1 MEKNKKN
8 NSNEKI
14 KNASFSMS
22 AFKKTKK
29 PKSNNS
35 EKIASEFLIYKNQDE
50 KTLEF
55 EVNISEKV
63 KQKIKESDDVEL
75 KENISKEKERLDLIK
90 SKILNKSENEI
101 KKSNIDYESE
111 GLVKPGSKSKIEKNK
126 DQRGKNDKLDI
137 SKKRKMLFEAFNVED
152 TLELEGMY
160 DPSEDLERLKNGGHL
175 KEESN
180 LDKEEVVEHE
190 EAKELNNEEATLET
204 QSEAIDNSIDER
216 TVDKNIYEEV
226 IYKKNEN
233 DHLELEN
240 NQELDSNNLEHKEKT
255 EEFNFNLNI
264 KVEEEAEIEEDTSKL
279 NQEEFLIQE
288 EMLVKSNVEEF
299 NQEQQELEKE
309 ELSSGEEN
317 YLYRN
322 VTKEDLSDS
331 DIFDDEIVGVDNLYD
346 EHQVETRNIEES
358 SNNSRDIEEEVLE
371 EKSIDLSVDEKQIV
385 EEKDIQNNKI
395 EEDRENESEDF
406 LEQNLQQV
414 KENPQEDI
422 INPEEEIIEEDNL
435 RTREHLNAYVSMED
449 NDRKSVNEEEAIEEI
464 DDFVNSIEEK
474 ENNHYKI
481 DEPFN
486 QENLNETNEG
496 EYVFPEISLL
506 NKNMNSQYDLNLQVE
521 HSREV
526 AQTLNDLFKNFKVG
540 AKVISFQMGPIVTIY
555 EISLEPGTKISK
567 LKNLE
572 DNIKLALGV
581 KDIRMQ
587 TPIIGKTLVGID
599 VPNKQKRLVSFRDV
613 YYGSK
618 YANSDLNFDYKK
630 GVNIYFGQ
638 DAYGQPLYFDL
649 TKAPHLLVAGSTGS
663 GKSVAMNSILASI
676 LMDNSP
682 EKVKLLL
689 IDPKM
694 VEFTPFHAM
703 PHLITPIIT
712 DTTKVNFAL
721 ELVIEEME
729 KRYKLMSEKFVRNI
743 GEYNDKFPNNKLPY
757 IVVVI
762 EELADLMITSSKV
775 IEQSII
781 RITQKA
787 RAAGIHMIIA
797 TQRPSVDIITGL
809 IKANVPSRVAFTV
822 ASNVDSRT
830 ILDQTGAEK
839 LIGEGDMLIS
849 LYGKVPIRAQGA
861 YISSKEIDNI
871 TDFVREKNSNYK
883 TKFNFDIE
891 EYIQNKEG

>member
-1 MEKNKKN
+1 MEKNKK

-22 AFKKTKK
+22 AFKKTKNKK
-29 PKSNNS
+29 PVNSNS

-63 KQKIKESDDVEL
+63 KQKIREADDVEL
-75 KENISKEKERLDLIK
+75 KENISKEKQRLDLIK
-90 SKILNKSENEI
+90 SRILNKSENEI
-101 KKSNIDYESE
+101 KKSNIDYELE
-111 GLVKPGSKSKIEKNK
+111 GMVKPGSKSKIEKNK
-126 DQRGKNDKLDI
+126 DLRGKHDKLDI
-137 SKKRKMLFEAFNVED
+137 SKKKKMLFDAFNVED

-160 DPSEDLERLKNGGHL
+160 DPTEDLQKLKNGT
-175 KEESN
+175 KEEI
-180 LDKEEVVEHE
+180 LEEKTFE
-190 EAKELNNEEATLET
+190 NNEVSNELK
-204 QSEAIDNSIDER
+204 QDNEKSSNEN
-216 TVDKNIYEEV
+216 TYEEV
-226 IYKKNEN
+226 ITKGNGN
-233 DHLELEN
+233 ILQELHNRQKEDYEN
-240 NQELDSNNLEHKEKT
+240 NNELSKEDIT
-255 EEFNFNLNI
+255 EEINFNLNI
-264 KVEEEAEIEEDTSKL
+264 KLEDDEVIEEENNEIEEIK
-279 NQEEFLIQE
+279 
-288 EMLVKSNVEEF
+288 VEEV
-299 NQEQQELEKE
+299 NEEQNTSFDNEEISGM
-309 ELSSGEEN
+309 ELSEGDIENQTSNDNN

-322 VTKEDLSDS
+322 VTKEQIDNYSN
-331 DIFDDEIVGVDNLYD
+331 IFDDEITGIDNLYD
-346 EHQVETRNIEES
+346 ESDEELKQKELES
-358 SNNSRDIEEEVLE
+358 SLE
-371 EKSIDLSVDEKQIV
+371 DNENFVEDEKNIDGRDFQ
-385 EEKDIQNNKI
+385 EETIQN
-395 EEDRENESEDF
+395 ENNDF
-406 LEQNLQQV
+406 LEQSLQQ
-414 KENPQEDI
+414 KQDNHQENTINQE
-422 INPEEEIIEEDNL
+422 EKIEENNL
-435 RTREHLNAYVSMED
+435 RTREHLNAYIEIEGSE
-449 NDRKSVNEEEAIEEI
+449 RKSVNEEEAIEEI
-464 DDFVNSIEEK
+464 DDFVNSIDEE
-474 ENNHYKI
+474 ETVNSYQKI
-481 DEPFN
+481 DEPYS
-486 QENLNETNEG
+486 QEVIHNELG
-496 EYVFPEISLL
+496 EKYIFPEISLL
-506 NKNMNSQYDLNLQVE
+506 NKNMNGQYDLNLQVE

-526 AQTLNDLFKNFKVG
+526 AQVLNDLFKNFKVG

-618 YANSDLNFDYKK
+618 YANSDLTFDHKK

-703 PHLITPIIT
+703 PHLLTPIIT

-729 KRYKLMSEKFVRNI
+729 KRYKKMSEKFVRNI
-743 GEYNDKFPNNKLPY
+743 GEYNEKFPNNKLPY

-762 EELADLMITSSKV
+762 DELADLMITSSKV

-871 TDFVREKNSNYK
+871 TNFVREKNANYISR
-883 TKFNFDIE
+883 FNFDID
-891 EYIQNKEG
+891 EYIENKEN